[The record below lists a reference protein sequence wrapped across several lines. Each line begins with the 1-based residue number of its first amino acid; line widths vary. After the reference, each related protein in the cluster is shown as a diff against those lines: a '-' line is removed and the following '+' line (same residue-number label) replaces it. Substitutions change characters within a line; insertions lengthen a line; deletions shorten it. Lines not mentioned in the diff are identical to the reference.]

1 MRIITGTARATKL
14 ITPEGLQTRPTS
26 ERAKMGIFN
35 ILQFEIKEKRVL
47 DLFAGSGQM
56 ALEALS
62 RGATNAILVDCDED
76 AIRCIEANIR
86 KTHMEDK
93 AKLISGDFKTV
104 LRSIAGKQSFDL
116 VFLDPPY
123 KTNYLESALILL
135 LKHQLLAPGA
145 TIVCETAPS
154 ADIKP
159 PHSLSIARVARYGT
173 NTFTVLTFT
182 KEECS

>member
-14 ITPEGLQTRPTS
+14 ITPEGLHTRPTS

-35 ILQFEIKEKRVL
+35 ILQFEIEGKHVL

-62 RGATNAILVDCDED
+62 RGASDALLCDCDEN
-76 AIRCIEANIR
+76 AVKCIDANIK
-86 KTHMEDK
+86 KTHMEGK

-104 LRSIAGKQSFDL
+104 LRSISGKHSFDL

-123 KTNYLESALILL
+123 RTNHLESALILL
-135 LKHQLLAPGA
+135 VKHQLLAPGA
-145 TIVCETAPS
+145 TIVCETDPS
-154 ADIKP
+154 TVFQMP
-159 PHSLSIARVARYGT
+159 PSLSVSRTARYGT
-173 NTFTVLTFT
+173 NTFTILTYE
-182 KEECS
+182 KEA